1 MDNYK
6 LRQIMS
12 AKKTPK
18 TEEDKAGMNDLLI
31 RIKDVRTQAVKG
43 QPENPQKELDLNG

>member
-6 LRQIMS
+6 LRQIMA

-18 TEEDKAGMNDLLI
+18 TEEDKAGMNDLLA
-31 RIKDVRTQAVKG
+31 RIKEIRTQATKPNHEDVK
-43 QPENPQKELDLNG
+43 NV